1 MTDKSYFDA
10 VFGMEEDI
18 TAVAR
23 LKGQCVS
30 ILAMV
35 LGLSMALLLATA
47 FITLLRALFGI

>member
-30 ILAMV
+30 ILAIV

>member
-18 TAVAR
+18 TAVAN

-30 ILAMV
+30 MLAMV
-35 LGLSMALLLATA
+35 LGLSIALLLATA